1 MSLWRWLDRYW
12 PMSLANDISMWCLWP
27 LDLSFSCPRS
37 ACLHVACE
45 QIVIPIGVRSSLMA
59 FRWSTLLFVLSLS
72 TAFSARVVSQDY
84 AACTGSKFVGRAIQV
99 IPSSWAVDGFRLSYS
114 QCFSVDFEEATKESC
129 NLMADMYKGI
139 NQRTFVKCQYVSLVH
154 PANKSLTFTG
164 CVTSLS
170 LYDNFKKLLDYRPDE
185 CDPETPAVQEIQKAR
200 EECKETL
207 CAYAKSGEW
216 YGYLPWSKKKGKQLP
231 WGRDG
236 IVSFTNGWY
245 EQFEKSCS
253 SLLVKA
259 HDTHFVKVEREKVEY
274 QGYRESF
281 FDKTQ
286 CGCKSRD
293 LCDWANAMNGGRNR
307 IWKKKGC
314 DASQQKHVKTHWSC
328 WFFYK
333 NIDAEMTH
341 SDDRCFVFH
350 L

>member
-1 MSLWRWLDRYW
+1 
-12 PMSLANDISMWCLWP
+12 MSLANDINMWCLWP

-45 QIVIPIGVRSSLMA
+45 QIVIPIGVRSSVMA

-99 IPSSWAVDGFRLSYS
+99 IPGSWAVDGFRLSYS
-114 QCFSVDFEEATKESC
+114 QCFSVDFEEPTKESC

-253 SLLVKA
+253 SLLVNA

-293 LCDWANAMNGGRNR
+293 LCD
-307 IWKKKGC
+307 
-314 DASQQKHVKTHWSC
+314 
-328 WFFYK
+328 
-333 NIDAEMTH
+333 
-341 SDDRCFVFH
+341 
-350 L
+350 